1 MSNDLRIA
9 VLGVGMMG
17 AFHVDALSKRVRGA
31 KVTVV
36 NDFLADKAAEVAG
49 AVGARAEADPIAAI
63 NDPDVDA
70 VLLASPGAA
79 HAEQVNACLD
89 RGIPVLCEK
98 PLTTDIDSAYA
109 IVQKEKALGKQ
120 LIQVGFMRRF
130 DPEYVA
136 LRKLIADGG
145 LGKPL
150 MVHCIH
156 RNPAVGDHFNSE
168 FMIRD
173 SVVHEVDSVRFLLDE
188 EITSVEVIKGV
199 ATSSAPHGT
208 HDPMLV
214 IFETESG
221 AIVTDEIFVRT
232 GVAYEVRTEVVGE
245 KGSAFIGLD
254 QNLQLKSTDG
264 RWGGKITPGFV
275 ERFGQAYD
283 IELQR
288 WVDAAKAGTIDG
300 PSAWDGYAA
309 VAVCEAGV
317 LAVRSGA
324 KVHVHL
330 AGALRR
336 HHQRPRNNTPGYRP
350 PTWKERGREA
360 RTRPADV
367 LLDQLGLRAARHRG
381 QPRLRLDGA
390 VAQGG
395 LRPVL
400 QVPAGRR
407 RRRQET
413 EEGRRATRASGIAS
427 VLPVLRWSGP
437 DEDQRQAAVRAWKR
451 VIQITVD
458 LGVEVMNSEFNGTA
472 GGAGDRRGAVPEVDG
487 RAAADLRARRRRS

>member
-1 MSNDLRIA
+1 MSDDLKIA

-17 AFHVDALSKRVRGA
+17 AFHVDALSRRVRGA
-31 KVTVV
+31 TVTVV

-49 AVGARAEADPIAAI
+49 NVGARVEGDPIAAI

-70 VLLASPGAA
+70 VLIASPGDA
-79 HAEQVNACLD
+79 HAEQLNACLD

-98 PLTTDIDSAYA
+98 PLTTDIGSAYA
-109 IVQKEKALGKQ
+109 IVQKEKSLGKQ

-130 DPEYVA
+130 DPEYAA
-136 LRKLIADGG
+136 LQRLLADGG

-173 SVVHEVDSVRFLLDE
+173 SVVHEVDSVRFLLGE
-188 EITSVEVIKGV
+188 ELTSVEVIKGA
-199 ATSSAPHGT
+199 ATGNAPHGV

-221 AIVTDEIFVRT
+221 AIVTVESFVRT

-245 KGSAFIGLD
+245 TGSAFIGLD

-264 RWGGKITPGFV
+264 RWGGKITPSFV

-300 PSAWDGYAA
+300 ASAWDGYAA

-317 LAVRSGA
+317 QALRSGA
-324 KVHVHL
+324 KFHVHL
-330 AGALRR
+330 AG
-336 HHQRPRNNTPGYRP
+336 GS
-350 PTWKERGREA
+350 
-360 RTRPADV
+360 V
-367 LLDQLGLRAARHRG
+367 AAIEPEEPHAG
-381 QPRLRLDGA
+381 IQAPDLEGA
-390 VAQGG
+390 W
-395 LRPVL
+395 P
-400 QVPAGRR
+400 
-407 RRRQET
+407 
-413 EEGRRATRASGIAS
+413 
-427 VLPVLRWSGP
+427 
-437 DEDQRQAAVRAWKR
+437 
-451 VIQITVD
+451 
-458 LGVEVMNSEFNGTA
+458 
-472 GGAGDRRGAVPEVDG
+472 
-487 RAAADLRARRRRS
+487 

>member
-1 MSNDLRIA
+1 MSDDLRIA

-17 AFHVDALSKRVRGA
+17 AFHVEALSKRVRGA
-31 KVTVV
+31 QVTVV

-49 AVGARAEADPIAAI
+49 GVGARVEADAIAAI

-70 VLLASPGAA
+70 VLIASPGDA
-79 HAEQVNACLD
+79 HEEQVNACLD

-98 PLTTDIDSAYA
+98 PLTTEIAPAYA

-120 LIQVGFMRRF
+120 LVQVGFMRRF

-145 LGKPL
+145 LGNPL
-150 MVHCIH
+150 IVHCTH

-168 FMIRD
+168 YMIRD
-173 SVVHEVDSVRFLLDE
+173 SVVHEVDAVRYLLGQ
-188 EITSVEVIKGV
+188 EITSVEVIKGA

-245 KGSAFIGLD
+245 KGSALIGLD
-254 QNLQLKSTDG
+254 QNMQVKSIG
-264 RWGGKITPGFV
+264 GQWGGAITPSFV
-275 ERFGQAYD
+275 ERFGLAYD

-317 LAVRSGA
+317 LSLRSGA
-324 KVHVHL
+324 KFHVHL
-330 AGALRR
+330 AAGTVASIEPEEPHAGIQAPDLEGAW
-336 HHQRPRNNTPGYRP
+336 P
-350 PTWKERGREA
+350 
-360 RTRPADV
+360 
-367 LLDQLGLRAARHRG
+367 
-381 QPRLRLDGA
+381 
-390 VAQGG
+390 
-395 LRPVL
+395 
-400 QVPAGRR
+400 
-407 RRRQET
+407 
-413 EEGRRATRASGIAS
+413 
-427 VLPVLRWSGP
+427 
-437 DEDQRQAAVRAWKR
+437 
-451 VIQITVD
+451 
-458 LGVEVMNSEFNGTA
+458 
-472 GGAGDRRGAVPEVDG
+472 
-487 RAAADLRARRRRS
+487 

>member
-1 MSNDLRIA
+1 MSDDLRIA

-31 KVTVV
+31 RVSVV
-36 NDFLADKAAEVAG
+36 NDFLADKAAEVAESI
-49 AVGARAEADPIAAI
+49 GARAETDPLAAI

-70 VLLASPGAA
+70 VLIASPGNA
-79 HAEQVNACLD
+79 HAEQLNACLE

-98 PLTTDIDSAYA
+98 PLTTDIASAFA
-109 IVQKEKALGKQ
+109 TVQKEQVLGKQ

-130 DPEYVA
+130 DPEYAA
-136 LRKLIADGG
+136 LRTLIADDG
-145 LGKPL
+145 LGSPL
-150 MVHCIH
+150 MVHCVH

-188 EITSVEVIKGV
+188 EITSVEVIKGA

-214 IFETESG
+214 VFETESG

-245 KGSAFIGLD
+245 RGSAFIGLD
-254 QNLQLKSTDG
+254 QSLQRKSTDG
-264 RWGGKITPGFV
+264 RWGGTLTPSFV

-283 IELQR
+283 TELQR
-288 WVDAAKAGTIDG
+288 WVGAAKAGTIDG

-317 LAVRSGA
+317 LALRSGV

-330 AGALRR
+330 AG
-336 HHQRPRNNTPGYRP
+336 G
-350 PTWKERGREA
+350 KS
-360 RTRPADV
+360 V
-367 LLDQLGLRAARHRG
+367 AAIEPEEPHAG
-381 QPRLRLDGA
+381 IQAPDLEGA
-390 VAQGG
+390 W
-395 LRPVL
+395 P
-400 QVPAGRR
+400 
-407 RRRQET
+407 
-413 EEGRRATRASGIAS
+413 
-427 VLPVLRWSGP
+427 
-437 DEDQRQAAVRAWKR
+437 
-451 VIQITVD
+451 
-458 LGVEVMNSEFNGTA
+458 
-472 GGAGDRRGAVPEVDG
+472 
-487 RAAADLRARRRRS
+487 

>member
-1 MSNDLRIA
+1 MSDDLRIA

-31 KVTVV
+31 QVTVV

-49 AVGARAEADPIAAI
+49 KVGARVEADPLAAI
-63 NDPDVDA
+63 RDSDVDA
-70 VLLASPGAA
+70 VLIATPGAA
-79 HAEQVNACLD
+79 HHEQVNACLD

-98 PLTTDIDSAYA
+98 PLTTDVASSYA
-109 IVQKEKALGKQ
+109 LVQKEKALGKQ

-136 LRKLIADGG
+136 LQKLISGGG
-145 LGKPL
+145 LGNPL
-150 MVHCIH
+150 MVHCTH
-156 RNPAVGDHFNSE
+156 RNPTVGDHFNSE
-168 FMIRD
+168 SMIRD
-173 SVVHEVDSVRFLLDE
+173 SVVHEVDSVRFLLGE
-188 EITSVEVIKGV
+188 ELTSVEVIRGA

-214 IFETESG
+214 IFETES
-221 AIVTDEIFVRT
+221 ARIVTDEIFVRT

-254 QNLQLKSTDG
+254 QNLQIKSTDG
-264 RWGGKITPGFV
+264 RWSGVMTPSFV

-317 LAVRSGA
+317 LAVRSGV

-330 AGALRR
+330 AGGSSVASI
-336 HHQRPRNNTPGYRP
+336 
-350 PTWKERGREA
+350 EA
-360 RTRPADV
+360 EEPHAGIQAPD
-367 LLDQLGLRAARHRG
+367 LE
-381 QPRLRLDGA
+381 GA
-390 VAQGG
+390 W
-395 LRPVL
+395 P
-400 QVPAGRR
+400 
-407 RRRQET
+407 
-413 EEGRRATRASGIAS
+413 
-427 VLPVLRWSGP
+427 
-437 DEDQRQAAVRAWKR
+437 
-451 VIQITVD
+451 
-458 LGVEVMNSEFNGTA
+458 
-472 GGAGDRRGAVPEVDG
+472 
-487 RAAADLRARRRRS
+487 